1 MMIKHGVLHYVSWK
15 AIPMEEFLQCLLERH
30 AEVLAQRAAIFDQRS
45 AILTA
50 AGKAGHLQLTDEEQ
64 RAYDALTESLS
75 PLDTELEALS
85 ERIAEMRTE
94 IQRAGRDGSNPL
106 LASIRGSGHTTDSAA
121 ASWAQRTAQAITA
134 LGGERR
140 AITSGS
146 LDVPSLVEPSITVI
160 PHPARILDLLVGRKS
175 VEGNAYEYYQQ
186 TARTNAAAP
195 VPDAATKPTSTLT
208 VTPVQDRCRV
218 VAHLSEAF
226 PVRLMADIQS
236 FQSWLTSEMAEGVLD
251 ALEAQIVSGSGTG
264 ENMRGILNTAGTTAV
279 VFATDVT
286 TTLRSAITALQLKG
300 EQPNGWVMHPADAQA
315 IDLTRW
321 GTSGGLLTGGYE
333 SADPPSSNNIFGTVT
348 PRVVSPSIPQ
358 STALLADWNQAR
370 LYQREGVRVDIDL
383 SGAELFDKNLA
394 KMRGEGRFGF
404 AVLRPQAFA
413 VVDLT
418 A

>member
-1 MMIKHGVLHYVSWK
+1 
-15 AIPMEEFLQCLLERH
+15 MEEFLERLLQRH
-30 AEVLAQRAAIFDQRS
+30 TEVLAQRTAIFDQRS
-45 AILTA
+45 AVLTA
-50 AGKAGHLQLTDEEQ
+50 VGAAGHLQLTDDEQ
-64 RAYDALTESLS
+64 RQYDGLTEQLG

-85 ERIAEMRTE
+85 ERIAEMRVE

-106 LASIRGSGHTTDSAA
+106 LASIRGSGRTTDAAA

-146 LDVPSLVEPSITVI
+146 LDVPSLVEPSITLT
-160 PHPARILDLLVGRKS
+160 PHPARLLDLLVSRKA
-175 VEGNAYEYYQQ
+175 VEGNAYEYYVQS
-186 TARTNAAAP
+186 ARTLAAAP
-195 VPDAATKPTSTLT
+195 VADAATKPTSTLT
-208 VTPVQDRCRV
+208 VAAVTDRCRV
-218 VAHLSEAF
+218 VAHLSEPF
-226 PVRLMADIQS
+226 PIRLMADIQS
-236 FQSWLTSEMAEGVLD
+236 FTSWLQSEMAEGVLD

-279 VFATDVT
+279 PFATDAV

-300 EQPNGWVMHPADAQA
+300 ENPNGWVMHPADAQA
-315 IDLTRW
+315 VDLTRW
-321 GTSGGLLTGGYE
+321 GTSGGLLTDGY
-333 SADPPSSNNIFGTVT
+333 ATGAPPGDPTSNNIFGSVT

-358 STALLADWNQAR
+358 GTALLADWNQAR

-418 A
+418 G